1 MSRPLQLMALWLLLA
16 GSLARSASAHG
27 MAPALLEIEE
37 LAEHR
42 LAVSWKIPMLQLT
55 GVTLTPVLPPEC
67 IRDSAADET
76 SAIDSVTARWVVR
89 CDAQG
94 LVGRTVGV
102 EGLTTGQTDALVRVT
117 LADGHV
123 VQAVL
128 RASEPHLTIPARPG
142 RLDVLRSY
150 GALGV
155 EHILTGVD
163 HLLFIGG
170 LLLLVGGGRR
180 LLQTITAFTAGHSVT
195 LSLAALGIAAMPS
208 RLAEVAIAGSVF
220 ILAVELARP
229 TRSTPSLLR
238 RLPWVM
244 AGLFGLLHGLGFAGA
259 LAEVGLPV
267 GEIPSALCAFNVGI
281 EAGQLAF
288 VGALLAIGWSVQQV
302 EILRTQR
309 LQRVP
314 VYVMGSLASLWLL
327 ERTAALVASGW

>member
-1 MSRPLQLMALWLLLA
+1 
-16 GSLARSASAHG
+16 
-27 MAPALLEIEE
+27 
-37 LAEHR
+37 
-42 LAVSWKIPMLQLT
+42 
-55 GVTLTPVLPPEC
+55 
-67 IRDSAADET
+67 
-76 SAIDSVTARWVVR
+76 VTARWVVR

-128 RASEPHLTIPARPG
+128 RGSKPHLTVPGRPG

-150 GALGV
+150 SALGV

-195 LSLAALGIAAMPS
+195 LSLAALGIAAVPS
-208 RLAEVAIAGSVF
+208 RPAEVAIAGSVF

-238 RLPWVM
+238 RIPWVM

-259 LAEVGLPV
+259 LAEVGLPT
-267 GEIPSALCAFNVGI
+267 GEIPSALFAFNVGI

-288 VGALLAIGWSVQQV
+288 VGVLCAAGWVIGR
-302 EILRTQR
+302 ITARK
-309 LQRVP
+309 P
-314 VYVMGSLASLWLL
+314 VWIELGPIYVMGSLSAFWCL
-327 ERTAALVASGW
+327 ERTAVLLLGQ

>member
-1 MSRPLQLMALWLLLA
+1 MSRPLRSMALWFLLA
-16 GSLARSASAHG
+16 GSFPRFASAHG

-42 LAVSWKIPMLQLT
+42 LAVSWKIPMLQPT
-55 GVTLTPVLPPEC
+55 GATLTPVLPPEC
-67 IRDSAADET
+67 VRDSAVNET
-76 SAIDSVTARWVVR
+76 SGIDSLTARWVVR
-89 CDAQG
+89 CDTQG
-94 LVGRTVGV
+94 LVGRAIGV

-117 LADGHV
+117 LADGYV

-128 RASEPHLTIPARPG
+128 RGSEPRLTVPGRPG

-195 LSLAALGIAAMPS
+195 LSLAALGIAVVPS
-208 RLAEVAIAGSVF
+208 RPTEVAIAGSVF
-220 ILAVELARP
+220 VLAVELARP
-229 TRSTPSLLR
+229 TRATPSLLR
-238 RLPWVM
+238 RIPWAM

-259 LAEVGLPV
+259 LREVGLPA
-267 GEIPSALCAFNVGI
+267 GEIPSALFAFNVGI

-288 VGALLAIGWSVQQV
+288 VGAVCAVVWLIG
-302 EILRTQR
+302 R
-309 LQRVP
+309 LTVRKP
-314 VYVMGSLASLWLL
+314 VWIELGPIYVMGLLSAFWCL
-327 ERTAALVASGW
+327 ERTAVLLLGQ

>member
-1 MSRPLQLMALWLLLA
+1 MTRPLRLMALLLLLA
-16 GSLARSASAHG
+16 GSFPRFAGAHG

-42 LAVSWKIPMLQLT
+42 LAVSWKIPMRQPT

-67 IRDSAADET
+67 IRDSAVDET
-76 SAIDSVTARWVVR
+76 SGIDSVTARWVVR

-117 LADGHV
+117 LADGHLI
-123 VQAVL
+123 QAVL
-128 RASEPHLTIPARPG
+128 RGSEPRLTVPGRPG

-150 GALGV
+150 SALGV

-180 LLQTITAFTAGHSVT
+180 LLQTITAFTVGHSVT
-195 LSLAALGIAAMPS
+195 LSLAALGIAAVPS
-208 RLAEVAIAGSVF
+208 RPVEVAIAGSVF
-220 ILAVELARP
+220 VLAVELARP
-229 TRSTPSLLR
+229 PGSTPSLLR
-238 RLPWVM
+238 RIPWAM

-259 LAEVGLPV
+259 LAEVGLPA
-267 GEIPSALCAFNVGI
+267 GEIPSALFAFNVGI

-288 VGALLAIGWSVQQV
+288 VGVLCAAGWVIG
-302 EILRTQR
+302 R
-309 LQRVP
+309 LIARKP
-314 VYVMGSLASLWLL
+314 VWIELGPIYVMGSLSAFWCL
-327 ERTAALVASGW
+327 ERTAMLLLGQ

>member
-1 MSRPLQLMALWLLLA
+1 MSRSLRFMALGLLLA
-16 GSLARSASAHG
+16 GSFPRFASAHG

-42 LAVSWKIPMLQLT
+42 LAVSWKIPMLQPT
-55 GVTLTPVLPPEC
+55 GARLTPVLPPEC
-67 IRDSAADET
+67 IRDSPVDET
-76 SAIDSVTARWVVR
+76 SGTDSVTARWVVR
-89 CDAQG
+89 CDTQG

-102 EGLTTGQTDALVRVT
+102 EGLTTGQTDALVRIT
-117 LADGHV
+117 LADGPV

-128 RASEPHLTIPARPG
+128 RGSEPRLTVPGHPG

-195 LSLAALGIAAMPS
+195 LSLAALGIAAVPP
-208 RLAEVAIAGSVF
+208 RPVEVAIAGSVF
-220 ILAVELARP
+220 VLAVELARP

-238 RLPWVM
+238 RIPWAM

-259 LAEVGLPV
+259 LREVGLPA
-267 GEIPSALCAFNVGI
+267 GEIPTALFAFNVGI
-281 EAGQLAF
+281 EAGQLVF
-288 VGALLAIGWSVQQV
+288 VGVVLAAGWVIV
-302 EILRTQR
+302 R
-309 LQRVP
+309 LTARKP
-314 VYVMGSLASLWLL
+314 VWLELGPIYVMGSLSAFWCL
-327 ERTAALVASGW
+327 ERTAVLLLGQ